1 MNSPEQYAALSN
13 VRYSG
18 SARRTMD
25 SQEQYE
31 ALLSSWGFATKK
43 APKANPLKPVIARAY
58 KLLKKTIKTS
68 FDSITATAPVAK
80 SQL

>member
-13 VRYSG
+13 ARYSG
-18 SARRTMD
+18 TTRRTMD

-31 ALLSSWGFATKK
+31 ALLSSWGFDSKK
-43 APKANPLKPVIARAY
+43 TAKPNPLKPVAMRVY

-68 FDSITATAPVAK
+68 FDTVTATAPVAK

>member
-13 VRYSG
+13 IRYSG

-31 ALLSSWGFATKK
+31 ALLSSWGFASQKNTK
-43 APKANPLKPVIARAY
+43 PNPLKPAVIRVF

-68 FDSITATAPVAK
+68 FDTLTATAPVAK